1 MPLQTKETKERLD
14 GLVFFFLIPNPGEM
28 LLLFHRSV
36 KAPLDK
42 MMVPSW
48 IFFIKFVCYPSGH
61 EETQD
66 SFTPLKSLSLFAKKK
81 SPTNIL
87 FSFFFSPL
95 SFCLLNFC

>member
-81 SPTNIL
+81 KAPLTSYFL
-87 FSFFFSPL
+87 SFFPPSL
-95 SFCLLNFC
+95 SAY